1 MNNPVLLIAHQEF
14 ILNRRNKWVASFA
27 VLFAILTLAISYFG
41 MVTSGYSGFQDF
53 ARTSTSLVKLS
64 GFLIP
69 LFALLLGVFSFISHR
84 EYLELMITQPL
95 TRRQV
100 ILGKYLGLVF
110 TLVGA
115 TVIGFTIPGILIS
128 LVIGIDGALGYALTV
143 LFSML
148 LGLVFLGCAILISQ
162 ISNRQQIAVG
172 ISIGVWIF
180 FEVLYG
186 LLIIG
191 TTIYFSAD
199 LLQYVLLFAL
209 GGNPIDIVRVLS
221 LIAVSGLEFFGPAG
235 ATLFKL
241 AGSEL
246 TAMGYGIA
254 GLTLWIIV
262 PLMIALKR
270 FSRQNL

>member
-1 MNNPVLLIAHQEF
+1 VKNPVLLIAHQEF

-27 VLFAILTLAISYFG
+27 ALFAILTLTISYFG

-95 TRRQV
+95 TRQQV
-100 ILGKYLGLVF
+100 ILGKYLGLVL
-110 TLVGA
+110 TLAGA
-115 TVIGFTIPGILIS
+115 TVIGFMIPGILVS
-128 LVIGIDGALGYALTV
+128 LVIGIDGALGYGLTV
-143 LFSML
+143 VFSML

-172 ISIGVWIF
+172 IAIGVWMF

-186 LLIIG
+186 LLILG
-191 TTIYFSAD
+191 TTIYFSPD

-221 LIAVSGLEFFGPAG
+221 LVAVSGLEFFGPAG
-235 ATLFKL
+235 ATLFKM

-262 PLMIALKR
+262 PLIIALQR

>member
-100 ILGKYLGLVF
+100 ILGKYLGLV
-110 TLVGA
+110 L
-115 TVIGFTIPGILIS
+115 TIWMQAGI
-128 LVIGIDGALGYALTV
+128 
-143 LFSML
+143 
-148 LGLVFLGCAILISQ
+148 
-162 ISNRQQIAVG
+162 
-172 ISIGVWIF
+172 
-180 FEVLYG
+180 
-186 LLIIG
+186 
-191 TTIYFSAD
+191 
-199 LLQYVLLFAL
+199 
-209 GGNPIDIVRVLS
+209 
-221 LIAVSGLEFFGPAG
+221 
-235 ATLFKL
+235 
-241 AGSEL
+241 
-246 TAMGYGIA
+246 
-254 GLTLWIIV
+254 
-262 PLMIALKR
+262 MIAAFLVVSWATGAPKKAR
-270 FSRQNL
+270 TPSPIRRASVPS

>member
-14 ILNRRNKWVASFA
+14 ILNRRNKCVASFA

-270 FSRQNL
+270 FSRQNV